1 MTLADIMADLEANG
15 TAQTK
20 KTWLRHGAR
29 EPIFGVKIEHLK
41 TLQKKVKKDHA
52 LALALYDTG
61 NSDAMYLAGLIA
73 EPMKMTK
80 PQLQK
85 WVKAAY
91 WHMISCY
98 TVAWT
103 ASESKFGR
111 ELAREWMASK
121 KEQLSAA
128 GWATYAS
135 LISVKP
141 DDDLDL
147 DEIVELLDR
156 VPREI
161 DAAPNRT
168 KYYMNN
174 FVISVAAFVAP
185 LLPKAK
191 AVAKKLGT
199 VPVDM
204 GDTDCKVP
212 EAAAYIAM
220 LEDKGR
226 IGRKRK
232 SAAC

>member
-41 TLQKKVKKDHA
+41 TIQKKVKKNHQ

-61 NSDAMYLAGLIA
+61 NADAMYLAGLVA

-80 PQLQK
+80 AQLQK

-91 WHMISCY
+91 WYMLSGY
-98 TVAWT
+98 TVPWT

-111 ELAREWMASK
+111 ELALEWMDSK
-121 KEQLSAA
+121 KEQISVA
-128 GWATYAS
+128 GWSTYGS

-141 DDDLDL
+141 DDELDL

-161 DAAPNRT
+161 AAAPNRT
-168 KYYMNN
+168 KYCMNQ

-191 AVAKKLGT
+191 AVAKTLGK
-199 VPVDM
+199 VHVDM

-226 IGRKRK
+226 VGKKRK